1 MRQLVS
7 HLSGIRHYTKKKDEK
22 EAAETENE
30 KKDESGESKQSN
42 ESKTKK
48 WRNGNGGGGN
58 SGDTQFKEFYLNEKF
73 ESVTQALTI
82 FKDDELLSKPGEWPL
97 LD

>member
-1 MRQLVS
+1 MA
-7 HLSGIRHYTKKKDEK
+7 GIRHYTKKKDEK

-30 KKDESGESKQSN
+30 KKDEASESKQAN
-42 ESKTKK
+42 ESKSKK
-48 WRNGNGGGGN
+48 RRNGNGGGGGN

-82 FKDDELLSKPGEWPL
+82 FKDDELLSKPGEWLL

>member
-30 KKDESGESKQSN
+30 KKDEAN
-42 ESKTKK
+42 ESKAKK
-48 WRNGNGGGGN
+48 RRNGNGGGN

-82 FKDDELLSKPGEWPL
+82 FKDDDLLSKPGEWL
-97 LD
+97 LLKSKAKN

>member
-22 EAAETENE
+22 EATETENE
-30 KKDESGESKQSN
+30 KKDEAN
-42 ESKTKK
+42 ESKAKK
-48 WRNGNGGGGN
+48 RRNGNGGGGGN

-82 FKDDELLSKPGEWPL
+82 FKDDELLSKPGEWLL

>member
-30 KKDESGESKQSN
+30 KKDEAN
-42 ESKTKK
+42 ESKAKK
-48 WRNGNGGGGN
+48 RRNGNGGGGGN

-82 FKDDELLSKPGEWPL
+82 FKDDELLSKPGEWLL

>member
-30 KKDESGESKQSN
+30 KKDEAN
-42 ESKTKK
+42 ESKAKK
-48 WRNGNGGGGN
+48 RRNGNGGGGN

-82 FKDDELLSKPGEWPL
+82 FKDDELLSKPGEWLL

>member
-1 MRQLVS
+1 MVQQKQKEADVQKV
-7 HLSGIRHYTKKKDEK
+7 GVEKDEK

-30 KKDESGESKQSN
+30 KKDEAN
-42 ESKTKK
+42 ESKESKAKK
-48 WRNGNGGGGN
+48 RRNGNGGGGN

-82 FKDDELLSKPGEWPL
+82 FKDDDLLSKPGEWLL